1 MISMLKQSKTNPSM
15 RQNPVSKID
24 VKSILDGGGWFVKSR
39 PSQSPGRQFWARLT
53 LYQCFTQLFGWI
65 YIFKSLVTV
74 FLIDDD
80 SEWNHYLGD
89 FSSAFGKLNSIIN
102 HF

>member
-1 MISMLKQSKTNPSM
+1 M
-15 RQNPVSKID
+15 RKNPVAKID
-24 VKSILDGGGWFVKSR
+24 VEAMLDQGGWFVKPRKS
-39 PSQSPGRQFWARLT
+39 SGHQFRNRLT
-53 LYQCFTQLFGWI
+53 LYQWFTQIFGWLF
-65 YIFKSLVTV
+65 IFKSLVTV

-89 FSSAFGKLNSIIN
+89 FSPAFGKLMSNIN